1 MMKRKLWIGVLTT
14 AIAVG
19 SVYGV
24 ASATGIGAGN
34 GNAGTTSPLTQ
45 GSTTAVSSSQSYI
58 GFAAAQQRALA
69 EFDGR
74 VESIE
79 LKQRRGSA
87 YYEVDIEK
95 GRVETEVKIDAR
107 TGKTL
112 GIKKDKDDDD
122 DDHKYDHKRLIGA
135 AAAAAAAQKHTGG
148 SVKEVSLDHDD
159 GRAVYEVELRTN
171 RGETEVEID
180 AYTAKVLQADHDDD
194 DDDDDDDR
202 YDD

>member
-34 GNAGTTSPLTQ
+34 GNSESTPVTTTAASTSP
-45 GSTTAVSSSQSYI
+45 SYI

-79 LKQRRGSA
+79 LEQRRNSA

-95 GRVETEVKIDAR
+95 GNIETEVKIDAR
-107 TGKTL
+107 TGQTL
-112 GIKKDKDDDD
+112 GIKEDRDDDN
-122 DDHKYDHKRLIGA
+122 DDHKYDHNRLIGA

-148 SVKEVSLDHDD
+148 SVQEVSLDHDD
-159 GRAVYEVELRTN
+159 GRAIYEVELRTS

-180 AYTAKVLQADHDDD
+180 AYTAKVLQVDH
-194 DDDDDDDR
+194 DDDDR